1 MTDRRVPHNPDA
13 EAALISACLL
23 YTDRR
28 REALATLDP
37 DDLYVAA
44 NRRVYAAI
52 ARLETRGEPV
62 DIITVAAEVHTGDG
76 RAGIDPA
83 GVAGYLN
90 SLGAAVNSAAYARIV
105 ADMARYR
112 RLLHAADELAEA
124 VYAFDDTAI
133 DQAVKAITE
142 AA

>member
-1 MTDRRVPHNPDA
+1 MTDRRVPRNPDA

-52 ARLETRGEPV
+52 ARLETRGEHRVVVERWRSGRV
-62 DIITVAAEVHTGDG
+62 DPNEGTVEVVIEVDEAPAKGAIEAAIADLSRFG
-76 RAGIDPA
+76 RARED
-83 GVAGYLN
+83 
-90 SLGAAVNSAAYARIV
+90 R
-105 ADMARYR
+105 
-112 RLLHAADELAEA
+112 
-124 VYAFDDTAI
+124 
-133 DQAVKAITE
+133 
-142 AA
+142 